1 MPCNVFSMYSAYWPW
16 RVWSLPWGLHA
27 ENEISF
33 TKCLKAGGDEERGIM
48 GNFALNMHAL
58 HVCAE
63 SDVNPQTADSPVF
76 IWFELQVP

>member
-1 MPCNVFSMYSAYWPW
+1 
-16 RVWSLPWGLHA
+16 
-27 ENEISF
+27 
-33 TKCLKAGGDEERGIM
+33 M